1 MTIPAGWYDDGSGR
15 QRWWDGQQW
24 TEHLV
29 EAPTPAPGPADS
41 TASAHPVDAA
51 QSADAAA
58 AASVASTPSVDATA
72 PNSDAA
78 PFTPPFELPGPGAS
92 AAQFAAQPTA
102 YPGYSGSA
110 PPYATAPATAPA
122 KKGLSVLG
130 LVGLI
135 VAVVGIVVSCIPPI
149 AVGGWVLLGL
159 GFVLS
164 IVSLFLRGAKWPG
177 FLGLGASGLGAILA
191 VAVALLSF
199 TGSVDP
205 TGPVAEESTAPSNAP
220 DAEPT
225 PVDPADIDGAVMKGV
240 LDLTVGDCIP
250 LIDYGDKGVY
260 EVPVV
265 PCDQPH
271 TDEVYFVFDA
281 AEEPEF
287 PGDDALETEAITRCE
302 AEFETFVGTTYAE
315 SELDYYYY
323 TPTKRSWTMSHDR
336 AIQCVLFSYE
346 DVTGSLAG
354 SAR

>member
-15 QRWWDGQQW
+15 QRWWDGLQW

-29 EAPTPAPGPADS
+29 EAPAPAPAPADS

-58 AASVASTPSVDATA
+58 AAAVASTPS
-72 PNSDAA
+72 DAA
-78 PFTPPFELPGPGAS
+78 PFAPPFELPAPGAS
-92 AAQFAAQPTA
+92 AAQFAEQPTV

-110 PPYATAPATAPA
+110 PPYATAPAPA

-159 GFVLS
+159 GFALS

-191 VAVALLSF
+191 VAVALISF
-199 TGSVDP
+199 TGSADP
-205 TGPVAEESTAPSNAP
+205 SGPVAEESTAPSDAP
-220 DAEPT
+220 SAEPT
-225 PVDPADIDGAVMKGV
+225 QVDPADVDGAVMKG
-240 LDLTVGDCIP
+240 LIELTVGDCIP

-271 TDEVYFVFDA
+271 TDEVYFVFDV
-281 AEEPEF
+281 EGPEF
-287 PGDDALETEAITRCE
+287 PGDKAVDVEAQTRCR
-302 AEFETFVGTTYAE
+302 AEFETFVGIPYAD
-315 SELDYYYY
+315 SVLDFYYYV
-323 TPTKRSWTMSHDR
+323 PTKRSWTLDDDH
-336 AIQCVLFSYE
+336 AIQCIVYSEE
-346 DVTGSLAG
+346 DVTGTLAG
-354 SAR
+354 AAQ